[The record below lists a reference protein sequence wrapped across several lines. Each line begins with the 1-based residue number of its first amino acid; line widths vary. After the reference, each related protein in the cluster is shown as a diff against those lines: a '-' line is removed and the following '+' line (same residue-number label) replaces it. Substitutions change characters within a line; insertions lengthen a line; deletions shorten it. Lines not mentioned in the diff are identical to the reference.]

1 VTRSKELRRIQQAI
15 ELRDEAELK
24 WALSAW
30 ELRKKFVRMSGG
42 KWDGRLYQIEKEIRR
57 ALQDIEDAKSSDE

>member
-1 VTRSKELRRIQQAI
+1 
-15 ELRDEAELK
+15 
-24 WALSAW
+24 
-30 ELRKKFVRMSGG
+30 MSGG